1 MAEAPNIS
9 TGERMRESQLRSRM
23 SGFTRFVF
31 GSCLLAMIC
40 GFAVGVMEAAGP
52 GAEQGSYKAA
62 SGNDDYIARP
72 PSVTWPRKREP
83 RPPASHQPRPQTP
96 KPAPLIPVKPVPETL
111 KPAVQDEPPPVIVDD
126 PTPEPPPIIDDPEAG
141 PKTTDKPGT
150 RDLFEVPGIDSGP
163 PKLIKQADELTKKS
177 IEYFKHYRKTDSRRS
192 MNGAKQSIQRAIQMY
207 RRAKKMYPNDAS
219 IDKKLNEANQLNYMY
234 MKSSRI

>member
-1 MAEAPNIS
+1 MAEAPNVS
-9 TGERMRESQLRSRM
+9 TGERMMESQMRSRM

-62 SGNDDYIARP
+62 SSNDDYITKP

-83 RPPASHQPRPQTP
+83 RQPAHTVPQPKTPQ
-96 KPAPLIPVKPVPETL
+96 PVVR
-111 KPAVQDEPPPVIVDD
+111 DDPPPVIVDD
-126 PTPEPPPIIDDPEAG
+126 PAPDPPPVIVDELAPRPETPEN
-141 PKTTDKPGT
+141 PGSG
-150 RDLFEVPGIDSGP
+150 DLFEVPGIASGP
-163 PKLIKQADELTKKS
+163 PKIIKQADELREKS
-177 IEYFKHYRKTDSRRS
+177 RKYFLDYQETDSRTS
-192 MNGAKQSIQRAIQMY
+192 MNKAKQTIQRAIKMY
-207 RRAKKMYPNDAS
+207 RKAKKMYPNDET
-219 IDKKLNEANQLNYMY
+219 IEKKLNKANQLNYMY